1 MKENQINLIN
11 NISKLTNYRLV
22 AEVVESENCGW
33 NANVGDKIVL
43 RGPGWILPAECTNKE
58 NTCLFA
64 VSELTPFSWML
75 YDRVC
80 SGHDPEDMIFKRVR
94 CKDPEL
100 NKVAGTKLY
109 WKFELNWQNKHRGF
123 SWYHNFPLLVIFSI
137 YQQLIGCWIS
147 NSGQIFLECL
157 LY

>member
-1 MKENQINLIN
+1 MTKIAKEAQERYGYTDDQVKQLKENQIRLIN

-33 NANVGDKIVL
+33 NAKVGDKIVL
-43 RGPGWILPAECTNKE
+43 SGPGWILPAECTNTE

-80 SGHDPEDMIFKRVR
+80 SGHDPKDMIFKRVR
-94 CKDPEL
+94 CKDPGVEHC
-100 NKVAGTKLY
+100 G
-109 WKFELNWQNKHRGF
+109 W
-123 SWYHNFPLLVIFSI
+123 
-137 YQQLIGCWIS
+137 
-147 NSGQIFLECL
+147 GQIVMEIRAELTE
-157 LY
+157 

>member
-1 MKENQINLIN
+1 MEITTKIAKEAQERYGYTDDPVKQLKENQIRLIN

-33 NANVGDKIVL
+33 NAKVGDKIVL
-43 RGPGWILPAECTNKE
+43 SGPGWILPAECTNKE

-94 CKDPEL
+94 CKDPGVEHC
-100 NKVAGTKLY
+100 G
-109 WKFELNWQNKHRGF
+109 W
-123 SWYHNFPLLVIFSI
+123 
-137 YQQLIGCWIS
+137 
-147 NSGQIFLECL
+147 GQIVMEIRAELAE
-157 LY
+157 